1 MSSITLPQAQL
12 IKRTAWMNMQI
23 EERKR
28 RGEMPEPEAVTEVCA
43 AKARHGLE
51 YVACLNSVA
60 FDLETELTEAGM
72 FRHAV
77 KRTVR
82 EIQQIAGRVHQQAW
96 TMLDNYKRGVGRV
109 YNDRMETVT
118 EAIDGAILLKAPERA
133 YNIMAALIRIIS
145 KINAELRPY
154 NWDFVY
160 ARELESVEP
169 KLKRLGIKD
178 YHIDEIIEIATK

>member
-1 MSSITLPQAQL
+1 MNNTVSSQLQL
-12 IKRTAWMNMQI
+12 IKRTAWMNIQI

-28 RGEMPEPEAVTEVCA
+28 RGEFGETEALAEACA
-43 AKARHGLE
+43 AKARRGLE

-60 FDLETELTEAGM
+60 IDLEMELTEAGL
-72 FRHAV
+72 FRHAA

-96 TMLDNYKRGVGRV
+96 KMLNDYKAGVGRV
-109 YNDRMETVT
+109 YNDRMDAVAQ
-118 EAIDGAILLKAPERA
+118 AIDGAVLLKAPERA
-133 YNIMAALIRIIS
+133 YNIMAALIRLIS
-145 KINAELRPY
+145 KINVTLRPY
-154 NWDFVY
+154 NWDFFY
-160 ARELESVEP
+160 ARELESIEP

>member
-1 MSSITLPQAQL
+1 M
-12 IKRTAWMNMQI
+12 KRTAWMNMQI
-23 EERKR
+23 EERRR
-28 RGEMPEPEAVTEVCA
+28 RGEMPEPEAVTEACA
-43 AKARHGLE
+43 AKARRGLE

-60 FDLETELTEAGM
+60 IDLEMELTEAGM

-109 YNDRMETVT
+109 YNDRMDTVT
-118 EAIDGAILLKAPERA
+118 KAIDGAILLKAPERA

-154 NWDFVY
+154 NWDFYY
-160 ARELESVEP
+160 ARELEGIET
-169 KLKRLGIKD
+169 KLERIGIKD
-178 YHIDEIIEIATK
+178 YHIDEIIEINTRQV